1 MAALVISFSQELFY
15 YIARSS
21 CAKCNEAVSAFIVLR
36 EVSVV
41 RILLAITNSF
51 NKVLM
56 KCLFLL

>member
-1 MAALVISFSQELFY
+1 MAALVISFLQELFY

-21 CAKCNEAVSAFIVLR
+21 CAKCNEAVSAFIVLL

-41 RILLAITNSF
+41 QILLAITNSF